1 MCEDAWGIMMVS
13 CKRVHEW
20 WNAKHFHISTSL
32 VRSQVRQDRIRAHS
46 KPTKP
51 KMSKFNKKR
60 QRAPR
65 DLFHPIKPCL
75 GLAIGR
81 YIGIFPITKQLT
93 ADLPKHPS
101 SFHGKLN
108 KVCWIMQ
115 AGHEWTLWVW
125 WQDYPSDG
133 FPTWKNPCSIGG
145 KSPYKTIISQHFCG
159 RHTVAS
165 LDDLR
170 GFIAEIPPKKNV

>member
-51 KMSKFNKKR
+51 KMSKFNKKT
-60 QRAPR
+60 ATGP
-65 DLFHPIKPCL
+65 K
-75 GLAIGR
+75 GLI
-81 YIGIFPITKQLT
+81 
-93 ADLPKHPS
+93 
-101 SFHGKLN
+101 
-108 KVCWIMQ
+108 
-115 AGHEWTLWVW
+115 
-125 WQDYPSDG
+125 PSDKALLG
-133 FPTWKNPCSIGG
+133 FGHWPIYWDFSNHQAADCRPSEASLQLPWQAKQGLLDHASRTWMDIMGMVARLSIWWISNMKESVFHRG